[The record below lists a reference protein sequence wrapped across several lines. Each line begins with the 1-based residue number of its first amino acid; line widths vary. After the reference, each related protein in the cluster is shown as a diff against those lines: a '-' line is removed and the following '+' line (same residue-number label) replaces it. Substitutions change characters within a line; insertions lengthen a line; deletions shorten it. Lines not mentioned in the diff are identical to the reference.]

1 MPRRAGDVIASRT
14 MASGV
19 NVANPHMR
27 VVVCLCLLAASFLAP
42 GLFAAEPFI
51 SEFMPDNARVLA
63 DQDGHFSDWIE
74 IHNPG
79 DSAIN
84 LAGYYLTDDPQLLT
98 KWRFP
103 SVTLSAGGYLV
114 VFASGKDRT
123 SDPPRLHTSFQ
134 LNASG
139 GYLAL
144 VRPDGATIVSSFPVY
159 PNVPEDVSFGTA
171 QSVITTE
178 LLANSPPRILV
189 PAGAAELPANWAQPG
204 FVPGAN
210 WFTGSAPLA
219 IGFDT
224 NQPPPVPSNLA
235 PGGVALQSTTFG
247 NFSAN
252 LAANNNLADH
262 TQTLNTDNAP
272 FWQVTLARET
282 AVHRIVLRN
291 RTSCC
296 GSRLRDITVEVLGP
310 NGLTNFASALLNPE
324 NTGSTYPAGPASLTV
339 DLVGLTGNPV
349 FGSIVRVHRAPDPD
363 LSGTGGQGTVDEA
376 AVLSLGEV
384 EVIGVPALTASPEVN
399 LARTGSPAPVA
410 AQSSTSGGFVANLA
424 IDGNTGNFTHTI
436 GADTNA
442 TWTLNL
448 GRRALIRS
456 VTLHNRDAC
465 CGSRLRDITVQVL
478 ASDSNTVLYTS
489 ALLNPENT
497 GFTYPNGPDNIVL
510 DLSTNSVLGQYIRV
524 RRAPDPDLSG
534 TGGQG
539 NADEANVLSL
549 GEVIVLGV
557 DLNGYRPFVRTD
569 MQSRMLGVNAS
580 AFVRVPIT
588 VADPPSLASLALRL
602 RYDDGFIAYLNG
614 TEIALRN
621 APGSPA
627 WNSSATA
634 NRDLAAGIN
643 PETFDLTP
651 FISSLNPGAN
661 TLAFHALNSSASDGD
676 FLLQAELTSTRLQIT
691 PNVFLTSPTPGARNE
706 TDWYFAEV
714 DDTQFSVNRGF
725 FDAPFA
731 LTISSATPDA
741 LIYYS
746 VNGDE
751 PGPGKGFLYTGPIL
765 ITNTTVL
772 RSRAFRENWKPT
784 DIDTHTYIFV
794 ADVIQ
799 QAKHWPTPRVP
810 PPYFPASWGNNSV
823 DYGMDPQIVTNYPL
837 AEWKE
842 ILSQVPTMSIVT
854 EMGNL
859 FDPATGIYAN
869 ALQHG
874 IDWERPMSLEL
885 IDPNSD
891 NPSRFQENCGVRI
904 RGGFSRNPQFVK
916 HSLRVFFRREYG
928 AGRLAYPLFEND
940 GAQEF
945 ETFDLRTSQNYSWPR
960 EGSFE
965 NGRFDTMVREVF
977 CRETLGA
984 MGQPYRR
991 SRYYHLYINGQ
1002 YWGLYETDERPE
1014 ASYGESYFGGS
1025 KENFDVVK
1033 CGNRGTQPNFATEA
1047 TDGNLLAFSN
1057 LWTMTRSM
1065 VTNSSNSNYFRII
1078 GCNPDGTR
1086 NTNRPV
1092 MIDVDNLIDYILGI
1106 FYTGDGDATLSSFL
1120 ANNMPNNW
1128 FGMRDRTNPNVGF
1141 RFFNSDCEHTL
1152 GSPDSEVD
1160 RTGPFPGSN
1169 QSNFTFANPQWMHE
1183 ELMLNAEYR
1192 LRFADHV
1199 QRHFFNNGAL
1209 TLEAVTNRF
1218 LRKAS
1223 QITKAMIAY
1232 SARWGDAVREPPYNT
1247 NDWHGALA
1255 FVVNTWFPARPAIL
1269 LAQLRADSLWPAIA
1283 APVFSQLGGDVP
1295 EGYALEMLHTNAAGA
1310 IFFTLD
1316 GSDPRAVSGGVAA
1329 SAQSY
1334 SGAIIVNAP
1343 TTVRA
1348 RVLTGSNWSPIL
1360 EYTFF
1365 PPQDLS
1371 KLLITEIMYHP
1382 PSIGAVDSD
1391 EFEFVELK
1399 NTGTTTLNLS
1409 GLRFTGI
1416 NFVFTN
1422 GTRLTRGQFFVLAR
1436 NAAQFVAKYPSVAV
1450 GGIYGGRLDNGGET
1464 LTLSHPLGARVLSV
1478 NYDDL
1483 APWPVTPDD
1492 FGFSLVPVQPNS
1504 NPDPD
1509 NAANWR
1515 ASTLPGGSPGADD
1528 PATSVPP
1535 ALINEVLSHSETGV
1549 DFIELFNPDRTNA
1562 VDIGGWF
1569 LTDDPGTPMKYRIV
1583 GGTFIAP
1590 LSSLVF
1596 TEAQFNPT
1604 PGVGNSFSLSA
1615 RGDDVYLF
1623 SGDANTNLTGYSHG
1637 FTFGAAPD
1645 GGAFGRYVISTGDE
1659 HFPGQLAAT
1668 PGDPNSGPRTGPVV
1682 INEIM
1687 YHPDIGG
1694 DEFVELKNITTNAV
1708 QLFDPAFPTNAWKV
1722 AGVDFTFPTNLTL
1735 PPNGFA
1741 LLVATN
1747 PATFRARYSISVA
1760 IPIFGP
1766 ISGVLQDSGE
1776 RLELQRPD
1784 VPDTNGTPYITV
1796 DEVRYNDKAPWP
1808 AAADGSG
1815 PSLQRRS
1822 SVAYGNDPANWEAA
1836 VATPGADFLGGQSPS
1851 IATQPQSQSII
1862 AGDNV
1867 AFSVTANGVA
1877 PLNYQW
1883 RFQGDPIPGATSP
1896 ILALTNVQSVHAGA
1910 YSVVVFNNSGSIAS
1924 AIAHLTVR
1932 RPPAIALQP
1941 ANQFPRPGSNAVF
1954 SVSATGNG
1962 FLRYQWRYNGVNISG
1977 ATNFSFVVTNAQFSN
1992 EGTYSVVVTDSV
2004 TSIASVGARLLIAID
2019 PVITQHPL
2027 SQSVVAGG
2035 SVVLSIAVTNTAT
2048 LPVYYRLRSNN
2059 ITLNNTLL
2067 ALNQRSAFYT
2077 LTNVRTNATNWSI
2090 VVTNAARPA
2099 GVLSATAQLFI
2110 LADTDADG
2118 VPDAWESQFGLNPGD
2133 PADRTADTDGD
2144 TMLNWQEYVAGTDPT
2159 NALSYLKLDLT
2170 GVAGG
2175 AALEFFA
2182 ISNITYA
2189 VEFNDTLRPG
2199 EWFRLA
2205 DVPAGASNRLHSL
2218 IDSNATPRRTYRLV
2232 TPRPQ

>member
-1 MPRRAGDVIASRT
+1 MPRGVIMGD
-14 MASGV
+14 
-19 NVANPHMR
+19 PLMR
-27 VVVCLCLLAASFLAP
+27 FVLCLSLLAMFLLGRSAF
-42 GLFAAEPFI
+42 GEAII

-63 DQDGHFSDWIE
+63 DEDGHFSDWIE
-74 IHNPG
+74 IHNPA
-79 DSAIN
+79 STAIN
-84 LAGYYLTDDPQLLT
+84 LNGYYLSDDPQLLA

-103 SVTLSAGGYLV
+103 SVTLSPGGYLV
-114 VFASGKDRT
+114 VFASGKNRT
-123 SDPPRLHTSFQ
+123 TDPARLHTSFQ

-139 GYLAL
+139 GFLAL
-144 VRPDGATIVSSFPVY
+144 VRPDGATIVSSFPLY
-159 PNVPEDVSFGTA
+159 PSVDEDVAFGSA
-171 QSVITTE
+171 QHVITTE
-178 LLANSPPRILV
+178 LLANSVPRILV
-189 PAGAAELPANWAQPG
+189 PASAAELPANWAQQG

-210 WFTGSAPLA
+210 WFSGSAPLA

-235 PGGVALQSTTFG
+235 RAGVALQSTTSG
-247 NFSAN
+247 SFSAN
-252 LAANNNLADH
+252 LAVNGNLADH
-262 TQTLNTDNAP
+262 THTLNTDTAP
-272 FWQVTLARET
+272 FWQVTLAAEA
-282 AVHRIVLRN
+282 AVHQIVLRN

-296 GSRLRDITVEVLGP
+296 GSRLRDITVEILGP
-310 NGLTNFASALLNPE
+310 TGLTNFASALLNPE
-324 NTGSTYPAGPASLTV
+324 NAGFTYPAGPASLTV
-339 DLVGLTGNPV
+339 DLVALTGNPV
-349 FGSIVRVHRAPDPD
+349 FGRVVRVQRTPDGD
-363 LSGTGGQGTVDEA
+363 LSGTSGQGTVDEA
-376 AVLSLGEV
+376 AVLSLAEV

-410 AQSSTSGGFVANLA
+410 AQSSTLQSFAASLA
-424 IDGNTGNFTHTI
+424 IDGNIANFTHT
-436 GADTNA
+436 ASANSNA
-442 TWTLNL
+442 TWTVNL

-456 VTLHNRDAC
+456 ITLHNRDDC

-478 ASDSNTVLYTS
+478 GPDTNTVLYTS

-497 GFTYPNGPDNIVL
+497 GFTFPNGPDNIVV
-510 DLSTNSVLGQYIRV
+510 DLSTNAVLGQYVRV

-534 TGGQG
+534 SGGQG

-549 GEVIVLGV
+549 GEVIVLGI

-569 MQSRMLGVNAS
+569 MESRMLGVNAS
-580 AFVRVPIT
+580 AFVRVP
-588 VADPPSLASLALRL
+588 VSVDPAVINSLALRV

-614 TEIALRN
+614 TEVTRRN
-621 APGSPA
+621 APASPA
-627 WNSSATA
+627 WNSSATD
-634 NRDLAAGIN
+634 NRDLTAGIT
-643 PETFDLTP
+643 PEAFDLTAS
-651 FISSLNPGAN
+651 IPGLTGGGN
-661 TLAFHALNSSASDGD
+661 TLAFHALNSSATDGD
-676 FLLQAELTSTRLQIT
+676 FLLQADLTSTRLEVT
-691 PNVFLTSPTPGARNE
+691 PNVFLANPTPGARNE
-706 TDWYFAEV
+706 TDWYFDEV
-714 DDTQFSVNRGF
+714 ADTQFSVNRGF
-725 FDAPFA
+725 FDAPFSLA
-731 LTISSATPDA
+731 ISSATPDV

-772 RSRAFRENWKPT
+772 RARAFRENWKPT

-799 QAKHWPTPRVP
+799 QAKQWPTPRVP
-810 PPYFPASWGNNSV
+810 PPNFPLSWGANSV
-823 DYGMDPQIVTNYPL
+823 DYGMDPQIVTNYSL

-859 FDPATGIYAN
+859 FDAATGIYAN
-869 ALQHG
+869 ASGHG

-885 IDPNSD
+885 IDPND
-891 NPSRFQENCGVRI
+891 EDPDRFQEDAGLRI

-916 HSLRVFFRREYG
+916 HSFRVFFRREYG
-928 AGRLAYPLFEND
+928 AGRLRYPLFEND

-960 EGSFE
+960 EASFE

-1065 VTNSSNSNYFRII
+1065 VTNASSSNYFRVI

-1086 NTNRPV
+1086 NTNLPV
-1092 MIDVDNLIDYILGI
+1092 MIDVDNLIDYMLGI

-1183 ELMLNAEYR
+1183 ELMRNPEYR

-1199 QRHFFNNGAL
+1199 QRHFFNGGAL
-1209 TLEAVTNRF
+1209 TLDAVTNRF
-1218 LRKAS
+1218 LRKAN

-1232 SARWGDAVREPPYNT
+1232 SARWGDAVREPPYNI
-1247 NDWHGALA
+1247 NDWRTEITS
-1255 FVVNTWFPARPAIL
+1255 VVNTWFPPRAAIV
-1269 LAQLRADSLWPAIA
+1269 LAQLRGDSLWPAIA
-1283 APVFSQLGGDVP
+1283 APAFSQLGGDVP
-1295 EGYALEMLHTNAAGA
+1295 EGYALEIPHTNATGA
-1310 IFFTLD
+1310 VFFTLD
-1316 GSDPRAVSGGVAA
+1316 GNDPRAVGGAVAG

-1334 SGAIIVNAP
+1334 SGPIIINAP
-1343 TTVRA
+1343 TRVRA
-1348 RVLTGSNWSPIL
+1348 RVLTGTNWSAIL

-1382 PSIGAVDSD
+1382 PSVGAVDSD
-1391 EFEFVELK
+1391 EFEFIELK
-1399 NTGTTTLNLS
+1399 NAGSNTLNLT

-1416 NFVFTN
+1416 NFVFPN
-1422 GTRLTRGQFFVLAR
+1422 GTTLAPGEFFVLAR
-1436 NAAQFVAKYPSVAV
+1436 NAAQFAAKYPGVAL
-1450 GGIYGGRLDNGGET
+1450 GGVYSGRLDNGGET
-1464 LTLSHPLGARVLSV
+1464 ITLSHPLGARVLSV

-1492 FGFSLVPVQPNS
+1492 FGFSLVPVQPNV

-1509 NAANWR
+1509 NPANWR
-1515 ASTLPGGSPGADD
+1515 ASTFPGGSPGADD
-1528 PATSVPP
+1528 PIASVPP
-1535 ALINEVLSHSETGV
+1535 VLISEVLSHSETGV
-1549 DFIELFNPDRTNA
+1549 DFIELFNPRSTA

-1569 LTDDPGTPMKYRIV
+1569 LTDDPGTPMKYRITD
-1583 GGTFIAP
+1583 GTFIAP

-1596 TEAQFNPT
+1596 TETQFNPL

-1623 SGDANTNLTGYSHG
+1623 SGDPTTNLTGYSHG
-1637 FTFGAAPD
+1637 FSFGAAPD
-1645 GGAFGRYVISTGDE
+1645 GGTFGRYVISTGE
-1659 HFPGQLAAT
+1659 EQFPGQRAAT
-1668 PGDPNSGPRTGPVV
+1668 PGDPNTGPHIGPVV

-1687 YHPDIGG
+1687 YHPDIGD
-1694 DEFVELKNITTNAV
+1694 DEFVELKNITTNVV
-1708 QLFDPAFPTNAWKV
+1708 QLFDPAFPTNAWRV
-1722 AGVDFTFPTNLTL
+1722 AGAGFTFPTNLTIA
-1735 PPNGFA
+1735 PNGFV

-1747 PATFRARYSISVA
+1747 PAAFRAKYNLPA
-1760 IPIFGP
+1760 ALPIFGP
-1766 ISGVLQDSGE
+1766 ITGVLQDSGE

-1796 DEVRYNDKAPWP
+1796 DEVRYNDRAPWP

-1815 PSLQRRS
+1815 PSLQRRNS
-1822 SVAYGNDPANWEAA
+1822 AAYGNDPANWEAA
-1836 VATPGADFLGGQSPS
+1836 MPGPGADYLGGQSPS
-1851 IATQPQSQSII
+1851 IAAQPQNQSII
-1862 AGDNV
+1862 AGENATFTV
-1867 AFSVTANGVA
+1867 VANGLA

-1883 RFQGDPIPGATSP
+1883 RFAGDPIPGATSP
-1896 ILALTNVQSVHAGA
+1896 TLVLTHVQTSQAGE
-1910 YSVVVFNNSGSIAS
+1910 YSVVVFNSAGSIAS

-1932 RPPAIALQP
+1932 RPPLILTHP
-1941 ANQFPRPGSNAVF
+1941 ANQLPRPGSNAVF
-1954 SVSATGNG
+1954 TVNATGNG
-1962 FLRYQWRYNGVNISG
+1962 FLRYQWQFNGANIPG
-1977 ATNFSFVVTNAQFSN
+1977 ATNLSLVITNAQFSH
-1992 EGTYSVVVTDSV
+1992 EGSYAVVVIDSV
-2004 TSIASVGARLLIAID
+2004 ASTTSTGARLLIAID

-2027 SQSVVAGG
+2027 SQSVIAGG

-2048 LPVYYRLRSNN
+2048 LPVYYRLRSNGV
-2059 ITLNNTLL
+2059 TLNNTLT
-2067 ALNQRSAFYT
+2067 ALNQRSAFFT
-2077 LTNVRTNATNWSI
+2077 ITNVRPNATNWAI
-2090 VVTNAARPA
+2090 VVTNAARFA
-2099 GVLSATAQLFI
+2099 GFLSSNAFLFI
-2110 LADTDADG
+2110 QTDNDADG
-2118 VPDAWESQFGLNPGD
+2118 IADDWESQFGLQPGNS
-2133 PADRTADTDGD
+2133 ADRTADPDGD
-2144 TMLNWQEYVAGTDPT
+2144 TMLNWQEYIAGTDPT
-2159 NALSYLKLDLT
+2159 NALSYLRVDLT
-2170 GVAGG
+2170 SVPNG
-2175 AALEFFA
+2175 AAIEFLA
-2182 ISNITYA
+2182 ISNKTYA
-2189 VEFNDTLRPG
+2189 IEFNDTLHPAQ
-2199 EWFRLA
+2199 WSRLA
-2205 DVPAGASNRLHSL
+2205 EVPAAATNRLHSL
-2218 IDSNATPRRTYRLV
+2218 IDSNAALHRAYRLV
-2232 TPRPQ
+2232 TPRQ